1 MKWACKN
8 TLGVYNYTIDIEN
21 LLSPIYH
28 LILDLLRN
36 REQNQQF
43 DKWIGEI
50 FNVALLTEQGPITNY
65 DTEDSFLVVISRYLE
80 DFLYEKVDLLENSD
94 ILMLYRTKHLFIAP
108 VKKNNQILINWIK
121 RSELMDKFLELINNP
136 GISEIKTAF

>member
-80 DFLYEKVDLLENSD
+80 DFL
-94 ILMLYRTKHLFIAP
+94 
-108 VKKNNQILINWIK
+108 
-121 RSELMDKFLELINNP
+121 
-136 GISEIKTAF
+136 